1 MTSFIEFIPR
11 KRKKNKMGIEKKR
24 ETKWE
29 TVPETETEN
38 ADDDDDDTLHVQ
50 KKWQA
55 RKTKNKKIKTQG
67 LLLEP

>member
-1 MTSFIEFIPR
+1 
-11 KRKKNKMGIEKKR
+11 MGIEKKR

>member
-11 KRKKNKMGIEKKR
+11 KRRKNKMGIEKKQ

-29 TVPETETEN
+29 DGTWKSETETEN
-38 ADDDDDDTLHVQ
+38 ADDDDDDDSLHVQ

-55 RKTKNKKIKTQG
+55 RKTKNKK
-67 LLLEP
+67 